1 MSTATAATTE
11 APAVVTPTPGQ
22 LRWHKEGHVGHIIFD
37 NQKKFNAVNLDMWLS
52 LPKAIAE
59 FNADPDIRVVLL
71 QGAGEKAFVSGADIS
86 QFDNQRSGDG
96 AAIYNNATEAGYL
109 AILACTKPV
118 IAKIRG
124 VCMGGGLGIV
134 MNCDVRICADD
145 AKFRMPAGRL
155 GLGYGFS
162 GLKRFNEVMGPAN
175 TADLFFS
182 ARIFGGADALTIG
195 LVKQVVP
202 VADFDKVV
210 ADYVKMICENAPLTL
225 KAAKGALIEM
235 RKPQAEQDPGRVGKL
250 VEACFASDDYKEGR
264 KAFAEKRV
272 PNFQGK

>member
-1 MSTATAATTE
+1 MSNIKNDDTV
-11 APAVVTPTPGQ
+11 AVAGR
-22 LRWHKEGHVGHIIFD
+22 LIWRKEGNVGHIIFD
-37 NQKKFNAVNLDMWLS
+37 NQKKFNAVNMDMWLS

-59 FNADPDIRVVLL
+59 FNADAEIRVVVL

-86 QFDNQRSGDG
+86 QFDTHRNSDSAGD
-96 AAIYNNATEAGYL
+96 YNKATEAGYMS
-109 AILACTKPV
+109 ILDCVKPV

-124 VCMGGGLGIV
+124 ICMGGGLGIV
-134 MNCDVRICADD
+134 MNCDIRICADN

-155 GLGYGFS
+155 GMGYAFG

-202 VADFDKVV
+202 VAEFDQVV
-210 ADYVKMICENAPLTL
+210 ADYVQMISENAPLTL
-225 KAAKGALIEM
+225 RAAKGALMEM
-235 RKPQAEQDPGRVGKL
+235 RKPQAEQDPSRVSKM

-272 PNFQGK
+272 PDFKGR

>member
-1 MSTATAATTE
+1 MSDITQSVAGRL
-11 APAVVTPTPGQ
+11 VW
-22 LRWHKEGHVGHIIFD
+22 RKEGNVGYIIFD
-37 NQKKFNAVNLDMWLS
+37 NQKKYNAVNLDMWLS
-52 LPKAIAE
+52 LPKAIDE
-59 FNADPDIRVVLL
+59 FNADPEIRCVVL

-96 AAIYNNATEAGYL
+96 EAVYNNATEAGYMS
-109 AILACTKPV
+109 ILACTKPV

-124 VCMGGGLGIV
+124 ICMGGGLGIV
-134 MNCDVRICADD
+134 LNCDVRICADD

-155 GLGYGFS
+155 GLGYSFS

-210 ADYVKMICENAPLTL
+210 DDYVKLICENAPLTL
-225 KAAKGALIEM
+225 RAAKGALMEM
-235 RKPQAEQDPGRVGKL
+235 RKPQVEQDPSRVGKL
-250 VEACFASDDYKEGR
+250 VEACFASEDYKEGR
-264 KAFAEKRV
+264 KAFAEKRT

>member
-1 MSTATAATTE
+1 MRKITQSDDTQSVA
-11 APAVVTPTPGQ
+11 GR
-22 LRWHKEGHVGHIIFD
+22 LIWRKEGHVGHIIFD
-37 NQKKFNAVNLDMWLS
+37 NQKKYNAVNMDMWLA

-59 FNADPDIRVVLL
+59 FNADPDVRVVVL

-86 QFDNQRSGDG
+86 QFDTHRSGD
-96 AAIYNNATEAGYL
+96 AAADYNKATEAGYMS
-109 AILACTKPV
+109 ILGCTKPV
-118 IAKIRG
+118 VAKIRG
-124 VCMGGGLGIV
+124 ICMGGGLGIV
-134 MNCDVRICADD
+134 MNCDVRICTDD

-155 GLGYGFS
+155 GLGYAFG

-202 VADFDKVV
+202 VADFNKVV
-210 ADYVKMICENAPLTL
+210 DDYVKLICENAPLTL
-225 KAAKGALIEM
+225 AAAKGALMEM
-235 RKPQAEQDPGRVGKL
+235 RKPQAEQDPSRVQKL
-250 VEACFASDDYKEGR
+250 VEACFASEDYAEGR

-272 PNFQGK
+272 PNFKGR

>member
-1 MSTATAATTE
+1 MSDITQSVAGRL
-11 APAVVTPTPGQ
+11 VW
-22 LRWHKEGHVGHIIFD
+22 RKEGRVGHIIFD
-37 NQKKFNAVNLDMWLS
+37 NQKKYNAVNLDMWLA
-52 LPKAIAE
+52 LPKAIAD
-59 FNADPDIRVVLL
+59 FNADPEVRCVVL

-96 AAIYNNATEAGYL
+96 AAFYNNATEAGYMS
-109 AILACTKPV
+109 ILGCAKPV

-124 VCMGGGLGIV
+124 ICMGGGLGIV

-202 VADFDKVV
+202 VADLDRVV
-210 ADYVKMICENAPLTL
+210 DDYVKLICENAPLTL
-225 KAAKGALIEM
+225 AAAKGALMEM
-235 RKPQAEQDPGRVGKL
+235 RKPQVEQDASRVGKL
-250 VEACFASDDYKEGR
+250 VDACFASEDYKEGR
-264 KAFAEKRV
+264 KAFAEKRT